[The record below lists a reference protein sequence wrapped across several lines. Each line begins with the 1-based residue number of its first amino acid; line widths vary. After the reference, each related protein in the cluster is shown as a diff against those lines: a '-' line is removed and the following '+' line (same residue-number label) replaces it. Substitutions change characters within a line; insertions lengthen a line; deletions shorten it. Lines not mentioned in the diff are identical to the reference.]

1 MDLQSE
7 ASSEKRILIARHI
20 SAEKALDVP
29 NNAVNTTFLCHSY
42 TLQPDFR
49 TYAEALQVYGWVLW
63 ACALLCV
70 CVACALYACN
80 VRSALRHWGGAAT
93 HVAFVLA
100 VYPVVSIAAFM
111 ALVVPR
117 TQVLSEAISQEA
129 VMLGLYH
136 FYCLVVAECGGPEHL
151 VRRTE
156 GSLLET
162 RVLPCCFY
170 PCCILPRPKLQPRHF
185 KVLRMLLLQVPVIQG
200 LIYIAILGLRA
211 EDVSVYLSNYIYFQP
226 LVAASVL
233 TGIWG
238 IMMCLKAAEATG
250 ARPRARFLALQ
261 FALIIVKVQC
271 GVAKT
276 LPTLTSLKCLFA
288 LNPSVVVDLI
298 HNTVTILEMLLLS
311 IWAWRLYKV
320 PPGKIL
326 ENEQNIMPAE

>member
-1 MDLQSE
+1 MAPRQVHAARSLERYWSGIQPWPTACSE
-7 ASSEKRILIARHI
+7 CCVIP
-20 SAEKALDVP
+20 V
-29 NNAVNTTFLCHSY
+29 
-42 TLQPDFR
+42 
-49 TYAEALQVYGWVLW
+49 ALQVYGWVLW

-288 LNPSVVVDLI
+288 LNPSVVVDYYTRPKRELKQ
-298 HNTVTILEMLLLS
+298 TGTLPTPTRVMLG
-311 IWAWRLYKV
+311 YVNHTQKQ
-320 PPGKIL
+320 KT
-326 ENEQNIMPAE
+326 EK